1 MRQPARTGQDGGV
14 VDQTSGIE
22 TATGPGAVVPDPL
35 EADTLRA
42 LLVAPAGPLS
52 RLEVRARTGSTS
64 TDLVDLLRTDPE
76 GWGAGGLLAADHQ
89 DAGRGRAGHTWQTP
103 PGTALTFSLA
113 VRPGVPERVWGW
125 LPLLTGLAVVR
136 GVRATTGLAAEVKW
150 PNDVL
155 VPAPDGEPVDGWG
168 RHRKV
173 AGILA
178 EVAPTADGRTV
189 VLGIGIN
196 VAQAPADLPVPSA
209 TSLRVARGAPVDR
222 AALLVAVV
230 RALAGLL
237 DSWRAAEG
245 DPAAAG
251 LDRAVAEVCRTLGTP
266 VRAEL
271 PGGEELRGTAV
282 RIAPDGGLVV
292 RTATGGERT
301 VLAGDVRHVRPVGEL
316 GSSK

>member
-1 MRQPARTGQDGGV
+1 MRSDGRATVPGTVPPAALD
-14 VDQTSGIE
+14 
-22 TATGPGAVVPDPL
+22 AA
-35 EADTLRA
+35 ALRA
-42 LLVAPAGPLS
+42 LLVAPAGPLR
-52 RLEVRARTGSTS
+52 RLEVVPRTGSTS
-64 TDLVDLLRTDPE
+64 TDLVDLLRTDPD
-76 GWGAGGLLAADHQ
+76 GWGEGGLLATDHQ

-103 PGTALTFSLA
+103 AGTALTFSLA
-113 VRPGVPERVWGW
+113 VRPGVPERFWGW
-125 LPLLTGLAVVR
+125 LPLLTGRAVVR
-136 GVRATTGLAAEVKW
+136 AIRTTTGLAAEVKW

-196 VAQAPADLPVPSA
+196 VAQGPADLPVPSA
-209 TSLRVARGAPVDR
+209 TSLRVARGGAPVDR
-222 AALLVAVV
+222 GALLVAVV

-237 DSWRAAEG
+237 DTWRAAAG

-271 PGGEELRGTAV
+271 PGGGEVRGTAV
-282 RIAPDGGLVV
+282 RLAPDGGLVV
-292 RTATGGERT
+292 RTATGGEQT

-316 GSSK
+316 GSEQ

>member
-1 MRQPARTGQDGGV
+1 
-14 VDQTSGIE
+14 
-22 TATGPGAVVPDPL
+22 
-35 EADTLRA
+35 
-42 LLVAPAGPLS
+42 
-52 RLEVRARTGSTS
+52 
-64 TDLVDLLRTDPE
+64 
-76 GWGAGGLLAADHQ
+76 
-89 DAGRGRAGHTWQTP
+89 
-103 PGTALTFSLA
+103 
-113 VRPGVPERVWGW
+113 
-125 LPLLTGLAVVR
+125 
-136 GVRATTGLAAEVKW
+136 
-150 PNDVL
+150 
-155 VPAPDGEPVDGWG
+155 
-168 RHRKV
+168 
-173 AGILA
+173 
-178 EVAPTADGRTV
+178 
-189 VLGIGIN
+189 
-196 VAQAPADLPVPSA
+196 
-209 TSLRVARGAPVDR
+209 VDR